1 MGGLPPLARAHRSQW
16 KWKDLIEVRR
26 AKHLDLASLVVL
38 VVVVLAFGPYLYSGA
53 RTEQVAIYVC
63 LAAFAVRYRSCTW
76 AFRPSPLP
84 ILFLLLF
91 MVIVSIVALINAPI
105 WLGQVPG
112 DFLSAID
119 NSLLPIATIMLGS
132 LWLLS
137 GTRAAIIRN
146 LCIATVSIMTLAAV
160 ISILQVLLPEQA
172 GLRQVLQYFWTQSRT
187 GSVAEL
193 ALGNGRYTGIFN
205 QPAEAGIA
213 FGLGLFACIYLTRI
227 SSSYLILKILV
238 LSLLLT
244 GGLLAQS
251 KVFYLVSL
259 SIALVSMVLGRT
271 QRWRVLGSGLV
282 AVAVASIVLLVTG
295 ASEPLRYTGSFLN
308 GANLTNLSGLTAGR
322 FGGDGNVDGP
332 LAFVLTHSPVYG
344 FGIAYF
350 GSANDS
356 EWLRIFGGSGL
367 LGLTVFTLV
376 LAILAHRLIRNS
388 TALADPDRWLAG
400 SVLAITIVGS
410 FGIPVLSANRAG
422 TLVCLVLA
430 VTLGGLHTRLR
441 REATGQLAGS
451 TVAKRLRVT

>member
-1 MGGLPPLARAHRSQW
+1 M
-16 KWKDLIEVRR
+16 EVRR
-26 AKHLDLASLVVL
+26 AKHLDVASRGVL
-38 VVVVLAFGPYLYSGA
+38 VVVVLAFGPYLYSGV

-63 LAAFAVRYRSCTW
+63 LAAFAVRYRSGTW

-84 ILFLLLF
+84 ILFFLLF
-91 MVIVSIVALINAPI
+91 MVIVSIVALINAPN
-105 WLGQVPG
+105 WRGQVPG
-112 DFLSAID
+112 DPLSALD
-119 NSLLPIATIMLGS
+119 NSLLPMATIMLGA

-137 GTRAAIIRN
+137 GTRASIIRN
-146 LCIATVSIMTLAAV
+146 LCIATVSTMTLAAV

-172 GLRQVLQYFWTQSRT
+172 GLRQVLQYFWTQARD

-213 FGLGLFACIYLTRI
+213 FGLGLFACIYLIRI
-227 SSSYLILKILV
+227 GSNYLILKILV
-238 LSLLLT
+238 LSLLLV

-271 QRWRVLGSGLV
+271 KRWRVLGSGLA
-282 AVAVASIVLLVTG
+282 AVAVGSIGLLAAG
-295 ASEPLRYTGSFLN
+295 MSEPLRYTGSFLN
-308 GANLTNLSGLTAGR
+308 GATLGNVSGLTAGR
-322 FGGDGNVDGP
+322 FGGGGSVDGP
-332 LAFVLTHSPVYG
+332 LDFVLTNSPFYG
-344 FGIAYF
+344 LGMTYF
-350 GSANDS
+350 GSASDS
-356 EWLRIFGGSGL
+356 EWLRIVGGSGL
-367 LGLTVFTLV
+367 LGLTAFTLV
-376 LAILAHRLIRNS
+376 LAILAYRLIRNS
-388 TALADPDRWLAG
+388 TALAEPDRWLAG
-400 SVLAITIVGS
+400 SVLAMTIIGS